1 MALPYSSDCLSPP
14 FATSHLPFHS
24 CSPSFYL
31 PLSLAPSFYLSP
43 ALPACRSALLHINFT
58 RFTCAY
64 PAQATCNIWRQF
76 FCAHRQNIPEC
87 CQEGRER
94 RCRLLC
100 VCVCV
105 DNIVWLQIKCL
116 CFKRFLS
123 SLHKICSMSKSCQRL
138 HEESQRFHM
147 RVNYETSACCC
158 YCGGSVRA
166 IFKTFVCLRTLEMHL
181 NLNFLEQQLRLF

>member
-14 FATSHLPFHS
+14 FATSRHLPFHS

-31 PLSLAPSFYLSP
+31 LLSLAPSFYLSP
-43 ALPACRSALLHINFT
+43 ALTGCRSALLHINFT

-94 RCRLLC
+94 RCCLLS

-105 DNIVWLQIKCL
+105 WTTLFGFRLNAFVLSAFYLAYIKYAACRNRARDYMKNPKD
-116 CFKRFLS
+116 F
-123 SLHKICSMSKSCQRL
+123 IC
-138 HEESQRFHM
+138 
-147 RVNYETSACCC
+147 V
-158 YCGGSVRA
+158 
-166 IFKTFVCLRTLEMHL
+166 
-181 NLNFLEQQLRLF
+181 